1 MISGRRQHATQQCQ
15 VTDGSVLGR
24 AVLCC
29 VLCLQEVSV
38 DEASA
43 ALTKDYLRNNKVIN
57 LEDYAS

>member
-1 MISGRRQHATQQCQ
+1 
-15 VTDGSVLGR
+15 VLGR